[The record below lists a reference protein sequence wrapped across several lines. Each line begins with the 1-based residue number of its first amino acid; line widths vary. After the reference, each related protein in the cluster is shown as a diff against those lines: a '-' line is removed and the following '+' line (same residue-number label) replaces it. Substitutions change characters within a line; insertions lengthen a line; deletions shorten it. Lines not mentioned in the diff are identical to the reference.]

1 MAYSPSTIRQIK
13 EELAEKR
20 TRAAQD
26 AEDRKQ
32 RVAARI
38 PRAGEIDRE
47 LSLTAPRI
55 MQAALSGKGWEAEF
69 EKVKAYTIRHQAPSL
84 ALQNQT
90 RHDKTPRFISI
101 HFSPTLF
108 IITNSFA
115 KGKYLKAKI

>member
-13 EELAEKR
+13 EEFAEKR

-69 EKVKAYTIRHQAPSL
+69 EKVKAYTKA
-84 ALQNQT
+84 
-90 RHDKTPRFISI
+90 
-101 HFSPTLF
+101 
-108 IITNSFA
+108 
-115 KGKYLKAKI
+115 LKAEKFLSLCVCITRLSSIT